1 MESLKTNVE
10 SEVVGEYPAFLVGGT
25 EFRYV
30 RFDAPDNVVAWR
42 QYIKSG
48 EHFERIG
55 ILKIE
60 RIQTDS
66 LKALGIWDKLGKDIQ
81 DNLLK
86 TEDEVPENLQ
96 KAWKARKA
104 KGPKYPNVPSEVTC
118 IECGKVQKMSP
129 GAIVK
134 TAEKWAVKNQLIP
147 DTEKWIKQWKCQE
160 CAPSKGR
167 KASHNLPP
175 KVELKCKCGA
185 VVIYPASTALRFATK
200 KGLKV
205 EEYIKNYECQRCHPT
220 KGRPKGK
227 KNKVKK

>member
-66 LKALGIWDKLGKDIQ
+66 LKALGIWDKLAKETQ

-104 KGPKYPNVPSEVTC
+104 KGPKYPGVPDNITC

-147 DTEKWIKQWKCQE
+147 DTDKWIKQWKCQE
-160 CAPSKGR
+160 CHKTPRGR
-167 KASHNLPP
+167 KPSHNLPP
-175 KVELKCKCGA
+175 KIELVCIKKCGKK
-185 VVIYPASTALRFATK
+185 VVYPASVVAKTIAK
-200 KGLKV
+200 KGITLDFYV
-205 EEYIKNYECQRCHPT
+205 KNFVCQGCCNTR
-220 KGRPKGK
+220 GRK
-227 KNKVKK
+227 KKSK